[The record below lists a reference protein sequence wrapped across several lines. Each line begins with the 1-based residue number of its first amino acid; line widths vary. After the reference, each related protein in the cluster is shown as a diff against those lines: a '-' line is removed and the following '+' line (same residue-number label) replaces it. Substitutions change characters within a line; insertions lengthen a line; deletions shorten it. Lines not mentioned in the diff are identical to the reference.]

1 MIGEYRVTGFLGE
14 GGMGEVYVSVHEKL
28 GRPAA
33 IKILG
38 AAASDPTFK
47 TRFFNEARLQAGLH
61 HPNIAALYDFREEDD
76 QLFIF
81 MEFVDGE
88 SLEDLIERRAFSID
102 ETLEIFAGICESI
115 AYIHRNGV
123 VHRDIKSQN
132 VKVSSGGVV
141 KLLDFGIA
149 KDGASHGLTQ
159 TGGVI
164 GTPTYL
170 SPEQLSGQPAT
181 VQADIWALGV
191 LFYEMLTGQP
201 PFKGDTLGG
210 LVLQIT
216 KAEFTAPEAVNP
228 AVSRE
233 VAGIV
238 KKCLKREAA
247 GRYQTADELL
257 SAVRKAVNSRKDK
270 GRGGLKKTL
279 GLQREDPP
287 ALPGTIVVTEQAV
300 KPFPTGLIALSGSAV
315 VLVFIIAIAG
325 IWMMSGTG
333 ETTRTATA
341 AGNLAPATS
350 KGNMRVRVDVD
361 EGKAMVL
368 RNGQTLGTT
377 PLDVDANLGESVA
390 LTLRRDGY
398 EDKSVSIDITN
409 GKKVFTFALKAK

>member
-14 GGMGEVYVSVHEKL
+14 GGMGEVYLGNHEKL

-38 AAASDPTFK
+38 ASATDPTFT

-61 HPNIAALYDFREEDD
+61 HPNIAALYDFREEAG

-88 SLEDLIERRAFSID
+88 SLEDLITRRAFTID
-102 ETLEIFAGICESI
+102 ETLEVFAAICEAI

-132 VKVSSGGVV
+132 VKVSSAGMV

-149 KDGASHGLTQ
+149 KDSANHGLTQ

-181 VQADIWALGV
+181 AQADIWALGV
-191 LFYEMLTGQP
+191 LLYEMLTGRQ

-216 KAEFTAPEAVNP
+216 KAEFTAPETVNP
-228 AVSRE
+228 AVPRE

-238 KKCLKREAA
+238 RRCLKKDTAA
-247 GRYQTADELL
+247 RYQTADELAV
-257 SAVRKAVNSRKDK
+257 AVRKALNKESAPTVVAGFKRTFGFKS
-270 GRGGLKKTL
+270 
-279 GLQREDPP
+279 EA
-287 ALPGTIVVTEQAV
+287 ALATIVSTEPATQSA
-300 KPFPTGLIALSGSAV
+300 KKLPWGLIAFAGSAV
-315 VLVFIIAIAG
+315 FLLFIAVITG
-325 IWMMSGTG
+325 IWMMSGG
-333 ETTRTATA
+333 SSTTQTA
-341 AGNLAPATS
+341 AASNAPSTAA
-350 KGNMRVRVDVD
+350 KGNMRVRVDID
-361 EGKAMVL
+361 EGKATVL
-368 RNGQTLGTT
+368 RNGQALGTT
-377 PLDVDANLGESVA
+377 PLDLDASLGENVG
-390 LTLRRDGY
+390 LTLRREGY
-398 EDKSVSIDITN
+398 EDKNVNLEITN
-409 GKKVFTFALKAK
+409 GKKVFTFSLKAK